1 MPAPPSI
8 ACLALLVA
16 TTATLAQQESR
27 DALPSPPPS
36 VLTGRVERVYTSE
49 TPLPNDEIDTR
60 YAIEVTL
67 TVSTGE
73 AYPAGKTIFVKTAR
87 IGKLPAGIDDL
98 LKPDEVPRRGD
109 IVEFKLSGGPGASAD
124 DGIRIVVPGSYKSE
138 STSLAMTLV
147 HTGEFLMGSPGPEAN
162 RRPDELQH
170 RVKITKPF
178 YLGMHE
184 VTQFE
189 YKQVMQVKPSGFSI
203 NGGSRDK
210 VAKMITDRYPVE
222 NVSWFDAIEFCNR
235 LSQKDGFEPYYTTS
249 NVKREKDTLVEATVT
264 TAGGAGYRLPTEA
277 EWEYACRAGT
287 TTPFHYGI
295 ESSLSSANLK
305 APVVAGGYGG
315 AVPKW
320 KDLGRTTKVGSF
332 PANNWGL
339 FDMHGNVAEWCGDWY
354 DKDYYI
360 GTPIEDPPGPQTG
373 THKVLRGGSWLMN
386 DATCRSASRF
396 FHLPR
401 EAKYYGG
408 FRVART
414 P

>member
-16 TTATLAQQESR
+16 TTATLAQQEPR
-27 DALPSPPPS
+27 DNSPTAPPE

-49 TPLPNDEIDTR
+49 TPLPNDETDTR
-60 YAIEVTL
+60 YAIEVKL
-67 TVSTGE
+67 TVSTGDE
-73 AYPAGKTIFVKTAR
+73 YPAGKSLFVKTAR
-87 IGKLPAGIDDL
+87 IGKLPAGIDDR
-98 LKPDEVPRRGD
+98 LKLAEVPGRGD
-109 IVEFKLSGGPGASAD
+109 IVEFKLSGGPGTSAD
-124 DGIRIVVPGSYKSE
+124 DGIRIVLPGSYKSE

-147 HTGEFLMGSPGPEAN
+147 HAGEFLMGSPGPEN
-162 RRPDELQH
+162 RRPDELPH
-170 RVKITKPF
+170 RVKITKPY
-178 YLGMHE
+178 YLGTHE

-189 YKQVMQVKPSGFSI
+189 YKQVMQTKPSGFSI

-210 VAKMITDRYPVE
+210 VAKVITDRYPVE
-222 NVSWFDAIEFCNR
+222 NVSWFDAVEFCNR

-249 NVKREKDTLVEATVT
+249 NVKREKDTIVEATVT
-264 TAGGAGYRLPTEA
+264 MAGGAGYRLPTEA

-287 TTPFHYGI
+287 TTPFHYGS
-295 ESSLSSANLK
+295 ESSLSTANLK

-332 PANNWGL
+332 PANDWGL
-339 FDMHGNVAEWCGDWY
+339 FDMHGNVAEWCEDWY

-360 GTPIEDPPGPQTG
+360 GTPVEDPPGPPTG

>member
-16 TTATLAQQESR
+16 TTATLAQQEPR
-27 DALPSPPPS
+27 DASQSPPPS
-36 VLTGRVERVYTSE
+36 VLTGRVERVYSSE
-49 TPLPNDEIDTR
+49 TPLPNDETDTR
-60 YAIEVTL
+60 YAIEVRL
-67 TVSTGE
+67 TVSTGD
-73 AYPAGKTIFVKTAR
+73 AHPAGKTVFVKTRR
-87 IGKLPAGIDDL
+87 IAKHHGGNDGPTAQTEIPG
-98 LKPDEVPRRGD
+98 RGD
-109 IVEFKLSGGPGASAD
+109 IVEVKLSGRPDAPAD
-124 DGIRIVVPGSYKSE
+124 DGIRIVVAGSFKSE

-147 HTGEFLMGSPGPEAN
+147 HAGEFRMGSPGPESK
-162 RRPDELQH
+162 DELLH

-178 YLGMHE
+178 YLGTHE

-189 YKQVMQVKPSGFSI
+189 YKQVMQAKPSGFSI

-210 VAKMITDRYPVE
+210 VAKVITDRYPVE
-222 NVSWFDAIEFCNR
+222 NVSWFDAVEFCNR
-235 LSQKDGFEPYYTTS
+235 LSLKDGFEPYYKIS
-249 NVKREKDTLVEATVT
+249 DVKQEKDTIVEATVT

-277 EWEYACRAGT
+277 EWEFACRAGT

-295 ESSLSSANLK
+295 ESSAGTANLK

-320 KDLGRTTKVGSF
+320 KELGRTTKVGSF
-332 PANNWGL
+332 PANDWGL

-373 THKVLRGGSWLMN
+373 THKVLRGGSWLRT
-386 DATCRSASRF
+386 DATGRSSSRF
-396 FHLPR
+396 FHLPG